1 MITPHGRAPLSASEP
16 LRSQPGTMKARPFPD
31 PLHPALAAGL
41 VLLVALA
48 AAGVSR
54 AEDARDDVDLDA
66 LVNVPLP
73 RRAYAPGE
81 YLAYRIA
88 WAGLP
93 AGKASMS
100 VVSGTSEDGRPVDW
114 LVSITRSNRAISLV
128 YPVKDRVVSQINR
141 LTNLPER
148 IDISQRHGRRSRV
161 RTIFFDQARHQAT
174 THWEGRDPVTMPIP
188 PRVQDIVSC
197 LYYFRDRADLG
208 PGSTV
213 TIDVNDGKR
222 NWQLAVNVEGR
233 EHVVV
238 PAGGFD
244 VLRAE
249 AEVRFEGVFLDQ
261 GQVRLWLTDD
271 MRHVP
276 VQVSVKIPIGWVFAQ
291 LTDMALPSLGQG
303 PKPMPA
309 SAP

>member
-1 MITPHGRAPLSASEP
+1 MGPSPALPPRPPAGPPPPPPGLTRPFAMSRAP
-16 LRSQPGTMKARPFPD
+16 ARAVG
-31 PLHPALAAGL
+31 LVLVLALAATGL
-41 VLLVALA
+41 AC
-48 AAGVSR
+48 

-100 VVSGTSEDGRPVDW
+100 VVSGKSEDGRPVYW
-114 LVSITRSNRAISLV
+114 LVSITRSNRAVSLV
-128 YPVKDRVVSQINR
+128 YPVKDRVVSQVNPE
-141 LTNLPER
+141 TNLPER
-148 IDISQRHGRRSRV
+148 IDVAQRHGRRERL
-161 RTIFFDQARHQAT
+161 RTIFYDQARHRAT
-174 THWEGRDPVTMPIP
+174 THWQGREPVTMPIP

-197 LYYFRDRADLG
+197 LYYFRNRANLA
-208 PGSTV
+208 PGTAA

-222 NWQLAVNVEGR
+222 NWQLTVRVEGR
-233 EHVVV
+233 ERVKV
-238 PAGGFD
+238 PAGSFD
-244 VLRAE
+244 ALRVE

-271 MRHVP
+271 VRHLP
-276 VQVSVKIPIGWVFAQ
+276 VQVSVKIPIGWVFAE
-291 LTDMALPSLGQG
+291 LTDMALPPLEEPG
-303 PKPMPA
+303 PRPMPA
-309 SAP
+309 AAP

>member
-1 MITPHGRAPLSASEP
+1 
-16 LRSQPGTMKARPFPD
+16 
-31 PLHPALAAGL
+31 
-41 VLLVALA
+41 LLVALA
-48 AAGVSR
+48 PTGAPA
-54 AEDARDDVDLDA
+54 AEDPRDDVDLNA

-88 WAGLP
+88 WHGLP

-114 LVSITRSNRAISLV
+114 LVSITRSNRAISMV
-128 YPVKDRVVSQINR
+128 YPVKDRVVSQINP

-148 IDISQRHGRRSRV
+148 IDISQRHGRRTRI
-161 RTIFFDQARHQAT
+161 RAILFDQGRHKAT
-174 THWEGRDPVTMPIP
+174 THWEGREPVTMPIP

-197 LYYFRDRADLG
+197 LYYFRDRADLA
-208 PGSTV
+208 PGSSV

-222 NWQLAVNVEGR
+222 NWQLAVHVEGR
-233 EHVVV
+233 ERVEV
-238 PAGGFD
+238 PAGTFD
-244 VLRAE
+244 ALRAE

-271 MRHVP
+271 VRHVP
-276 VQVSVKIPIGWVFAQ
+276 VQVSVKIPIGWVFAE
-291 LTDMALPSLGQG
+291 LTHMALPPLARE